1 MASVKY
7 SIVAQM
13 EYYSDE
19 LCCRVLT
26 YAEFSILNY
35 TQYFIVLFL
44 LFKNASYY
52 FQQQIMLEIV
62 SLGK

>member
-1 MASVKY
+1 MASVRY

-13 EYYSDE
+13 EYYSDK
-19 LCCRVLT
+19 LCHRVLI
-26 YAEFSILNY
+26 YAEFSILNH
-35 TQYFIVLFL
+35 TVYFVIQFL

-52 FQQQIMLEIV
+52 FQQQIVLEIV